1 MKVIVFDTETTGLP
15 TERNPSI
22 TQPWK
27 WPHIV
32 QISYILYDTDARNM
46 ITCQDHIINIDDS
59 VEISKRSQ
67 EIHGISRSLCKRRG
81 VDIKLALEDFN
92 EHLRQADVVVA
103 HNISFDKRMI
113 MVESIR
119 NKLAQYFTID
129 GRRKIEFCT
138 MKRSTELCKI
148 EVTSKDGDKY
158 FKYPTLTELHKKLF
172 NITPNGVHDSMADVL
187 ICLRCYAMCE
197 HDHDITRES
206 CRKLRNLY
214 KLYRI

>member
-32 QISYILYDTDARNM
+32 QISFILYDTETRELLA
-46 ITCQDHIINIDDS
+46 CQDHIIRVGDD
-59 VEISKRSQ
+59 VVISKRSQ
-67 EIHGISRSLCKRRG
+67 EIHGITPSRCKRRG
-81 VDIKLALEDFN
+81 IDIKIALEDFN

-103 HNISFDKRMI
+103 HNVSFDKRMV

-119 NKLAQYFTID
+119 NKMAQHFTID
-129 GRRKIEFCT
+129 GRRQPEFCT

-148 EVTSKDGDKY
+148 EVTSKNGDKY
-158 FKYPTLTELHKKLF
+158 FKYPTLTELHEELF
-172 NITPNGVHDSMADVL
+172 GTIPNGVHDSMADVL
-187 ICLRCYAMCE
+187 ICLRCYSQREHE
-197 HDHDITRES
+197 HDTTRES
-206 CRKLRNLY
+206 CRALKNLHG
-214 KLYRI
+214 LYSI

>member
-32 QISYILYDTDARNM
+32 QISFILYNTETRELLA
-46 ITCQDHIINIDDS
+46 CQDHIIRVGDDI
-59 VEISKRSQ
+59 VISKRSQ
-67 EIHGISRSLCKRRG
+67 EIHGITPSRCKRRG
-81 VDIKLALEDFN
+81 IDIKIALEDFN

-103 HNISFDKRMI
+103 HNVSFDKRMV

-119 NKLAQYFTID
+119 NKMAQHFTID
-129 GRRKIEFCT
+129 GRRKPEFCT
-138 MKRSTELCKI
+138 MKRSTDLCKI

-158 FKYPTLTELHKKLF
+158 FKYPTLAELHKELF
-172 NITPNGVHDSMADVL
+172 DTIPNGLHDSMADVL
-187 ICLRCYAMCE
+187 ICLRCYAKCE
-197 HDHDITRES
+197 HDHDTRHKS
-206 CRKLRNLY
+206 CRALRNLHG
-214 KLYRI
+214 LYRI

>member
-32 QISYILYDTDARNM
+32 QISFILYDTEARKM
-46 ITCQDHIINIDDS
+46 LACQDHIIKVGDT

-67 EIHGISRSLCKRRG
+67 EIHGITPSRCKRRG
-81 VDIKLALEDFN
+81 IDIKLALEYFN
-92 EHLRQADVVVA
+92 ENLRQADVVVA

-119 NKLAQYFTID
+119 NKLPQYFTID
-129 GRRKIEFCT
+129 GHRKPEFCT
-138 MKRSTELCKI
+138 MKRSTERCKI
-148 EVTSKDGDKY
+148 EVTSKNGDKY
-158 FKYPTLTELHKKLF
+158 FKYPTLTELHRELF
-172 NITPNGVHDSMADVL
+172 GTIPNGTHDSMADVI
-187 ICLRCYAMCE
+187 ICLRCYAKCE
-197 HDHDITRES
+197 HEHDITKQG
-206 CRKLRNLY
+206 CKALKNLH